1 LSHHSHSLAM
11 RLEGV
16 QGDADFYLIANAYS
30 EPLSFELPGDA
41 RWRRLVDTSL
51 APPQDWIDEDHAPLA
66 SGHYDVAARTIV
78 LLMAD
83 VA

>member
-1 LSHHSHSLAM
+1 
-11 RLEGV
+11 
-16 QGDADFYLIANAYS
+16 
-30 EPLSFELPGDA
+30 LSFELPGDA

-83 VA
+83 IA